1 MKIADF
7 SMNLLVEDD
16 QSGMKSLTRLADAS
30 LDQLMAKGVPD
41 FLGWVPWPKTE
52 SEPARS

>member
-16 QSGMKSLTRLADAS
+16 QSGMSSLSRLTNAS
-30 LDQLMAKGVPD
+30 LDQLKAKGLPD
-41 FLGWVPWPKTE
+41 SLGWVPWPKTE